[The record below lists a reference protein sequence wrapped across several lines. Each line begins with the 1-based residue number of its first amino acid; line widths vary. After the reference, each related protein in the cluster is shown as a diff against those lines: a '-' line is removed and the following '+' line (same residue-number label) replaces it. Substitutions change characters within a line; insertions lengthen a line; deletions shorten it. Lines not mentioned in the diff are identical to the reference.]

1 MTPIPTPTR
10 HPDEPVAAL
19 DVLWDRRPVATRGP
33 KATLTLDAIAT
44 VAVEIADTNGV
55 DAVSM
60 QRVAERLGFTKM
72 ALYRHLPNK
81 DVLLAVM
88 IDLAVDVPPDL
99 DGVAGG
105 WRGKLT
111 RYAQELWAV
120 WQAHPWLP
128 TVTLGSRVMGPNET
142 GWVERAVRC
151 LAGTGLSGD
160 QQIDAV
166 LLVSA
171 HVRMA
176 HSLSTAGSFPWDAD
190 RRLTEPMTDVL
201 HQHADDFPAILAAID
216 GAVGRPVRDVTDG
229 IGLECILHGIEHQI
243 RLARA

>member
-1 MTPIPTPTR
+1 MSLPTPTR
-10 HPDEPVAAL
+10 EAVDAVDL
-19 DVLWDRRPVATRGP
+19 LWDRRPLATRGP
-33 KATLTLDAIAT
+33 KATLSLDAIAA
-44 VAVEIADTNGV
+44 VAVEIADAEGV
-55 DAVSM
+55 GAVSM
-60 QRVAERLGFTKM
+60 QRVAEQLGFTKM
-72 ALYRHLPNK
+72 ALYRHVPNK

-99 DGVAGG
+99 AGVRGG

-111 RYAQELWAV
+111 RYAELLWEV

-151 LAGTGLSGD
+151 LADTGLTGD

-166 LLVSA
+166 LLLSA

-176 HSLSTAGSFPWDAD
+176 HSLSAAGSFPWDAN
-190 RRLTEPMTDVL
+190 RRLTAAMTEVL
-201 HQHADDFPAILAAID
+201 RDRAADFPSILAAID
-216 GAVGRPVRDVTDG
+216 GATGRPVRSVTDG
-229 IGLECILHGIEHQI
+229 IGLACVLDGIDHQI
-243 RLARA
+243 RGRSG

>member
-1 MTPIPTPTR
+1 MSQPTSTR
-10 HPDEPVAAL
+10 EVVDAV
-19 DVLWDRRPVATRGP
+19 DVLWDRRPLATRGP
-33 KATLTLDAIAT
+33 KATLSLDAIAAA
-44 VAVEIADTNGV
+44 AVEIADADGV
-55 DAVSM
+55 GAVSM
-60 QRVAERLGFTKM
+60 QRVAEHLGFTKM
-72 ALYRHLPNK
+72 ALYRHVPNK

-99 DGVAGG
+99 DAVRGG

-111 RYAQELWAV
+111 RYAELLWAV

-151 LAGTGLSGD
+151 LADTGLTGD

-166 LLVSA
+166 LLLSA

-176 HSLSTAGSFPWDAD
+176 HSLSTAGSFPWGAD
-190 RRLTEPMTDVL
+190 RRLTAAMTDVL
-201 HQHADDFPAILAAID
+201 RERADDFPSILAAIA
-216 GAVGRPVRDVTDG
+216 GATGRPVRSVADG
-229 IGLECILHGIEHQI
+229 IGLACVLDGIDHQV
-243 RLARA
+243 RARSG

>member
-1 MTPIPTPTR
+1 MPQPTSTR
-10 HPDEPVAAL
+10 QAAEAV
-19 DVLWDRRPVATRGP
+19 DVLWDRRPLATRGP
-33 KATLTLDAIAT
+33 KATLSLDAIAT
-44 VAVEIADTNGV
+44 AAVALADAEGV
-55 DAVSM
+55 GAVSM
-60 QRVAERLGFTKM
+60 QRVAEDLGFTKM
-72 ALYRHLPNK
+72 ALYRHVPNK

-88 IDLAVDVPPDL
+88 IDLAVDLPPDL
-99 DGVAGG
+99 GAVRGG

-111 RYAQELWAV
+111 RYAELLWAV

-166 LLVSA
+166 LLLSA

-176 HSLSTAGSFPWDAD
+176 HSLSTAGSFPWDAH
-190 RRLTEPMTDVL
+190 RRLTPAMADVL
-201 HQHADDFPAILAAID
+201 REHAGEFPSILAALE
-216 GAVGRPVRDVTDG
+216 GARAKPVRTVTDG
-229 IGLECILHGIEHQI
+229 IGLACVLDGIDRQI
-243 RLARA
+243 QARAH

>member
-1 MTPIPTPTR
+1 MSQPN
-10 HPDEPVAAL
+10 PVREADAAV
-19 DVLWDRRPVATRGP
+19 DVLWDRRPLATRGP
-33 KATLTLDAIAT
+33 KATLTLDAIAAT
-44 VAVEIADTNGV
+44 AVEIADADGV
-55 DAVSM
+55 GAVSM
-60 QRVAERLGFTKM
+60 QRVAEQLGFTKM
-72 ALYRHLPNK
+72 ALYRHVPTK

-99 DGVAGG
+99 DAVRGG

-111 RYAQELWAV
+111 RYAELLWDV

-151 LAGTGLSGD
+151 LAGTGLTGD

-166 LLVSA
+166 LLLSA

-176 HSLSTAGSFPWDAD
+176 HSLSTAGSFPWTAD
-190 RRLTEPMTDVL
+190 HRLAPAMTGVL
-201 HQHADDFPAILAAID
+201 RERAADFPSILAAID
-216 GAVGRPVRDVTDG
+216 GARGRPVRSVTDG
-229 IGLECILHGIEHQI
+229 IGLACVLDGLDHQI
-243 RLARA
+243 RARSG